1 MNEPIKTAQTISPNA
16 LTHGTAE
23 SESLLRAVLTLYEA
37 GQYIDAYT
45 TGKALGPLHDWRIAD
60 GRVMAG
66 RLANNLGAPRLGR
79 ALHWLAWRDFPD
91 HPHCQ
96 YYGAMAY
103 WSRFGPVR
111 TWERVRDLP
120 MSESADTRVRADW
133 LAMKALL
140 LSSFRDFSRAEALL
154 IQALEL
160 DPQSSWLHVELC
172 EILDRQDL
180 HEDAL
185 RAARE
190 ALKLQPWFRP
200 AIQSAGHK
208 LVQLRRDDE
217 ALALLT
223 EATQHL
229 QSGDVWCQLGMLQ
242 QELKRFDEAWHSF
255 VEAERHWPLAGA
267 DSHHKQWL
275 AAQRSDIAYYRGDYP
290 HAISLAREVDRPF
303 FKRLVEKLE
312 HATQE
317 PPQRE
322 PRVQLPVPFIRQHH
336 ETCAPATLT
345 ALAHYWK
352 KSVKH
357 EEIVERICYEG
368 TQASDERRWAEEN
381 GFFAREFCI
390 TRESADA
397 LIRAGVPFTL
407 NTVEPTSAH
416 LQAIVG
422 IDDLRD
428 TFLIQDP
435 SERHVGESS
444 IEKLLERYAS
454 TGPRGMVMI
463 PLEEKG
469 RIESIEL
476 PDAAM
481 YDLHYQVDRALA
493 EHRRGDAVAAAE
505 SMIGLASN
513 SHRLLLQSRMAL
525 ARYDGNQPDMLS
537 LADELL
543 KQFPNDA
550 NLHLIRLSCL
560 NDFGRRDQRLELLR
574 ERCSS
579 EYSHPVFWSRLAVEL
594 MDDARDHAEALRQ
607 LRSAL
612 RFGQTDGRS
621 LNMYATLMWNR
632 DERDQALDFYRLAA
646 SINDK
651 DETQARNYFTAAR
664 YLHQTDVVLE
674 WLEDRK
680 QRFGARSSLPGR
692 TLAWA
697 FEQLEQ
703 PQRGIDLLEDTVKKH
718 PEDGDLRCH
727 VALVVG
733 RYNRPEQAAAHL
745 AAARGKTSEA
755 TYLKSAAALNYY
767 EGKLTES
774 RELYRQ
780 VQALDPLDVSTQERL
795 LSLDMD
801 LDGNEAAERN
811 LRAVVA
817 AFPHSNSL
825 RVLLIQWLRTN
836 RFEAVNEELER
847 YVALHPQDAWG
858 QRESAIVALLEHN
871 LVKAKTFAEQALV
884 TDPNNEI
891 SHYLMGRIVEQLGN
905 VPAAREHYR
914 DAIRICVD
922 HESAVMA
929 LIDTCDRPKDR
940 NEQLDFVYQQL
951 ERQTTFGTAILAY
964 REAAV
969 GKLEPDVLLGK
980 LELAITNRPDLWQ
993 CYTALIQQHMAM
1005 NQRDKAVKR
1014 AIEATERFP
1023 LLPRAWVDL
1032 ALVHRAI
1039 GDSDAELAALVR
1051 ARDINPTWSD
1061 VARELSDTYLNRK
1074 QFEEAEKVVR
1084 QVLAADPR
1092 DTQSLAGLADCL
1104 YKSGKKAEAF
1114 APLKQA
1120 CLQQVGYNW
1129 AWQSLIDWSNEFDG
1143 GATARETAEQIVRER
1158 PLDSR
1163 SFVRLAEAHDDLERM
1178 STALEAIEKA
1188 LELDARNVDAHV
1200 RKAYYLGRLHRW
1212 DEALEACSPKVFGDQ
1227 QPVILQMRRAYMFY
1241 RKGQLGEAITAMQ
1254 AALQLDPDH
1263 YNAWNQLADWS
1274 EEAKRTDVYR
1284 TAAENMV
1291 RIDPH
1296 APAPRGYL
1304 ADSLMAEDGKRAEAI
1319 EHLETALRLSPE
1331 YSYATM
1337 RLVDLYLED
1346 KLPTEAQRVL
1356 ALGGEHV
1363 TGGYRPSLQ
1372 LRISAHQGL
1381 VDENGNYLAV
1391 AELVAWCRDSEPP
1404 EQGPLARALDT
1415 FQSDLLEAAKSRLAA
1430 EIQQTP
1436 DCEALGKALGR
1447 LLARSLTKEQML
1459 KSLKSL
1465 PIGPAWYE
1473 CMRVLLRSLATFEHK
1488 SDVLDML
1495 RSKFKKDLRKKTTTW
1510 VAIASTL
1517 LDYGQSEEV
1526 IKWTRDWRSREGL
1539 QGLDLV
1545 PAVASRWEQFEV
1557 REARKVVEFAL
1568 SIKNDPNASLHHVWA
1583 GLDALQQGNVQAAM
1597 QHAQQVGPHEL
1608 VGWYPTAYSILV
1620 AGCELWPEGR
1630 SGNSLPPQVTFFNLQ
1645 NLASAAFQKDRLTC
1659 WFVARIRAGL
1669 ARAYGAHFMALRSW
1683 LAAFYLRWF

>member
-1 MNEPIKTAQTISPNA
+1 MIEPIKTKHALPHDSVAHGASDSASP
-16 LTHGTAE
+16 LGQ
-23 SESLLRAVLTLYEA
+23 VLSLYEA

-45 TGKALGPLHDWRIAD
+45 AGAELGPLHQWRSAD

-79 ALHWLAWRDFPD
+79 ALHWLGWREFPE
-91 HPHCQ
+91 HPYCQ

-111 TWERVRDLP
+111 AWERFRDVEMP
-120 MSESADTRVRADW
+120 ESSDARVRADW

-140 LSSFRDFSRAEALL
+140 LSSFRDFSRADALL

-160 DPQSSWLHVELC
+160 DPDSSWLHVELC

-180 HEDAL
+180 HEDGL

-223 EATQHL
+223 EATEHL

-242 QELKRFDEAWHSF
+242 QELKQYDAAWHSLM
-255 VEAERHWPLAGA
+255 EAERFWPMAGA

-275 AAQRSDIAYYRGDYP
+275 AAHRSDIAYYRRDYA
-290 HAISLAREVDRPF
+290 HAIQLAREVDRPF
-303 FKRLVEKLE
+303 YKRLVEVLE
-312 HATQE
+312 KAVAE

-345 ALAHYWK
+345 SIAQYWQ
-352 KSVKH
+352 KSIKH
-357 EEIVERICYEG
+357 EEVVERICYEG

-381 GFFAREFCI
+381 GFFAREFRI

-422 IDDLRD
+422 IDDFRE

-444 IEKLLERYAS
+444 IEKLLERYSS
-454 TGPRGMVMI
+454 TGPRGMVML
-463 PLEEKG
+463 PLEEKA

-476 PDAAM
+476 PDAEM
-481 YDLHYQVDRALA
+481 YDLHYRVDRALA
-493 EHRRGDAVAAAE
+493 EHRRSDAVADVEAMANLE
-505 SMIGLASN
+505 N
-513 SHRLLLQSRMAL
+513 TSHRLLLQSRMAV
-525 ARYDGNQPDMLS
+525 ARYDGNQPAMLA
-537 LADELL
+537 LAEELL
-543 KQFPNDA
+543 TQFPNDA
-550 NLHLIRLSCL
+550 NLHLLRLSCL
-560 NDFGRRDQRLELLR
+560 GDFGRRDQRLELLR
-574 ERCSS
+574 ERCAS
-579 EYSHPVFWSRLAVEL
+579 EYAHPVFWARLAAEL
-594 MDDARDHAEALRQ
+594 MDDARDHKEAQRELRT
-607 LRSAL
+607 AL

-632 DERDQALDFYRLAA
+632 EERHQALDFYRLAA

-674 WLEDRK
+674 WLVDRK
-680 QRFGARSSLPGR
+680 QRFGSRSSLPGR

-697 FEQLEQ
+697 YEQLEQ
-703 PQRGIDLLEDTVKKH
+703 PQKGIELLEDTVKQH

-733 RYNRPEQAAAHL
+733 RYNRPAQAAEHL

-755 TYLKSAAALNYY
+755 AYLRAAAALNYY
-767 EGKLTES
+767 EGKLTEA
-774 RELYRQ
+774 RDLFRQ
-780 VQALDPLDVSTQERL
+780 VQSLDPLDISTRERL
-795 LSLDMD
+795 ISLDMD
-801 LDGNEAAERN
+801 LDGNEVAESN
-811 LRAVVA
+811 LRAAVA
-817 AFPHSNSL
+817 EFPYSNSL
-825 RVLLIQWLRTN
+825 QVLLIQWLRTN
-836 RFEAVNEELER
+836 RFEAVKEDLER
-847 YVALHPQDAWG
+847 YLTMHPQDAWG
-858 QRESAIVALLEHN
+858 QRESAIVALLEHD
-871 LVKAKTFAEQALV
+871 LPKAKVLAEQAIV
-884 TDPNNEI
+884 TDPHSEI
-891 SHYLMGRIVEQLGN
+891 SHYLMGRIVEQQGD

-914 DAIRICVD
+914 DSIRICVD
-922 HESAVMA
+922 HEPAIVA
-929 LIDTCDRPKDR
+929 LLDTCDRPKDR

-951 ERQTTFGTAILAY
+951 ERQTTFGSGVLAF

-969 GKLEPDVLLGK
+969 GKLEPDVLLNK
-980 LELAITNRPDLWQ
+980 LELAISNRPDLWQ

-1005 NQRDKAVKR
+1005 NQREKAVQR

-1032 ALVHRAI
+1032 ALVYRAI
-1039 GDSDAELAALVR
+1039 GDSEAELTALVR

-1074 QFEEAEKVVR
+1074 QFDEAEKVVR

-1104 YKSGKKAEAF
+1104 YKAGKKAESF

-1129 AWQSLIDWSNEFDG
+1129 AWQSLIEWSNEFDG
-1143 GATARETAEQIVRER
+1143 GATAREAAQQMVRDR
-1158 PLDSR
+1158 PLDAR
-1163 SFVRLAEAHDDLERM
+1163 SFLRLAEAHDDLERM
-1178 STALEAIEKA
+1178 PIALKAIEKA
-1188 LELDARNVDAHV
+1188 LELDPRNVDAHV

-1212 DEALEACSPKVFGDQ
+1212 DEALEACSPPVFGDQ

-1241 RKGQLGEAITAMQ
+1241 RKGQLGDAILAMQ
-1254 AALQLDPDH
+1254 TALQMDPDH

-1274 EEAKRTDVYR
+1274 EEARRSDVYR

-1296 APAPRGYL
+1296 APMPRGYL
-1304 ADSLMAEDGKRAEAI
+1304 ADSLIAEEGKRAEAI
-1319 EHLETALRLSPE
+1319 GHLETALHLSPE

-1346 KLPTEAQRVL
+1346 KLPAEAQRVL
-1356 ALGGEHV
+1356 SIGGEHV
-1363 TGGYRPSLQ
+1363 AGGYRPSLQ
-1372 LRISAHQGL
+1372 LRIAAHQGL
-1381 VDENGNYLAV
+1381 VDDKGNYLAV
-1391 AELVAWCRDSEPP
+1391 DELVAWCRDAEAP
-1404 EQGPLARALDT
+1404 EQGPLTRALDT
-1415 FQSDLLEAAKSRLAA
+1415 FQLNLLEAAKERLVT
-1430 EIQQTP
+1430 EIKQTP
-1436 DCEALGKALGR
+1436 DCEPLGAALGR

-1459 KSLKSL
+1459 RSLKTL
-1465 PIGPAWYE
+1465 PIGSAWYE

-1488 SDVLDML
+1488 SGVLDTL
-1495 RSKFKKDLRKKTTTW
+1495 RSKFRKDLRMRTTTW
-1510 VAIASTL
+1510 VAVASTM
-1517 LDYGQSEEV
+1517 LDYGQSDEV
-1526 IKWTRDWRSREGL
+1526 VKWTRDWRYREGL
-1539 QGLDLV
+1539 AGIDLV
-1545 PAVASRWEQFEV
+1545 AAVASRWEQFDIREV
-1557 REARKVVEFAL
+1557 RKIVEFAL
-1568 SIKNDPNASLHHVWA
+1568 SIKDDPTASLHHVWA
-1583 GLDALQQGNVQAAM
+1583 GLDALQQGNAQLAM
-1597 QHAQQVGPHEL
+1597 QHAQQVAPHQL
-1608 VGWYPTAYSILV
+1608 AGWYPTAYSILV
-1620 AGCELWPEGR
+1620 AGCELWPNGR
-1630 SGNSLPPQVTFFNLQ
+1630 ANKVPTEVALFYIQK
-1645 NLASAAFQKDRLTC
+1645 LAPEAFQNDRITG
-1659 WFVARIRAGL
+1659 WFVTRIRFRL
-1669 ARAYGAHFMALRSW
+1669 AQAYGAHFMALRSW
-1683 LAAFYLRWF
+1683 LAAIYLRWF